1 VHNKLQEI
9 LSKTLEIDINSIDE
23 TTSSQTVFNWDS
35 LQHMN
40 ILLEIELQM
49 GIRVPI
55 DKVKDSRSYP
65 QLLELIRIL

>member
-1 VHNKLQEI
+1 MHNKLQEI